1 MLAAFIALGAGAT
14 VAAPV
19 RGAEETAGEVRLTQ
33 AQLRARL
40 RTTAWLPS
48 WDLERSRAS
57 LHDSQRLVGRLSPLW
72 YELRADGRMVAR
84 RAGAM
89 DAGVLEIV
97 RERRIALVP
106 TVTNDLDRARVRV
119 MLATA
124 TTRRRHVDQLV
135 ALAVRSNFAGIDVD
149 YEDVDPAD
157 RARFTSLL
165 QELGRRLRARGMQ
178 LSVDVPP
185 MTSSRAGASGS
196 SAYDL
201 AAIAAAADEVRVL
214 AYDYSTPCTGSGP
227 IAPFAW
233 VRQVVE
239 HTLEFVPRRKLVLGV
254 PLYGYDWAST
264 GCAESRAWRD
274 TDALRREHGG
284 TLGWSNPFQSRQLRY
299 TVGGARHLVWFED
312 ARATAAK
319 LRIAHDERLRGVA
332 LWRLGGEDPRTWA
345 MLAQVLG
352 QPRG

>member
-1 MLAAFIALGAGAT
+1 MTATRSRSTLLARCASACVVLAAFIALGAGAT

-135 ALAVRSNFAGIDVD
+135 ALAVRS
-149 YEDVDPAD
+149 
-157 RARFTSLL
+157 
-165 QELGRRLRARGMQ
+165 ELRGHRRGLRGRG
-178 LSVDVPP
+178 
-185 MTSSRAGASGS
+185 SRRSCALHVVAAGAR
-196 SAYDL
+196 SAPARAWD
-201 AAIAAAADEVRVL
+201 AAERRRAADDVG
-214 AYDYSTPCTGSGP
+214 AC
-227 IAPFAW
+227 
-233 VRQVVE
+233 
-239 HTLEFVPRRKLVLGV
+239 
-254 PLYGYDWAST
+254 
-264 GCAESRAWRD
+264 
-274 TDALRREHGG
+274 RRE
-284 TLGWSNPFQSRQLRY
+284 R
-299 TVGGARHLVWFED
+299 VEC
-312 ARATAAK
+312 
-319 LRIAHDERLRGVA
+319 I
-332 LWRLGGEDPRTWA
+332 
-345 MLAQVLG
+345 
-352 QPRG
+352 